1 MNGKKCRLGLLAL
14 SLILLAGCDIRK
26 PSIPSLT
33 TQNPGTKDEKAEKTK
48 YVMGEFSL
56 TKGTDYLV
64 APVYIDY
71 SGKGRIMNSSS
82 SEYGD
87 YSSKKGDD
95 SSVNNY
101 VFVNRQDLSSR
112 KLFPDNRST
121 ILSAEHLGE
130 AGTEGTGS
138 NQKTIV
144 KNVKAIL
151 YQVVKTDT
159 NSDKKLNRED
169 KKAIAIA
176 DVNGGN
182 YKELVTGIDR
192 VINIHTQSKDKRVV
206 LYQTGSDYFAAS
218 IDIPS
223 RATKVS
229 KLSSIAE

>member
-1 MNGKKCRLGLLAL
+1 MNGKKCSLGLLAL
-14 SLILLAGCDIRK
+14 SLMLVTGCDTRQ

-33 TQNPGTKDEKAEKTK
+33 TPNPGTKDETAEKTK

-64 APVYIDY
+64 APVYTDY
-71 SGKGRIMNSSS
+71 SGKGRIISSS
-82 SEYGD
+82 GD
-87 YSSKKGDD
+87 YSSKKGDN
-95 SSVNNY
+95 SLVNNY

-112 KLFPDNRST
+112 KLFPNNRST
-121 ILSAEHLGE
+121 ILAAEQIGE
-130 AGTEGTGS
+130 SGTEVTGS
-138 NQKTIV
+138 NQENIV
-144 KNVKAIL
+144 KNVKAFL
-151 YQVVKTDT
+151 YQVVKADT
-159 NSDKKLNRED
+159 NSDKKLDRED

-192 VINIHTQSKDKRVV
+192 VINIHSQSKDKRVV
-206 LYQTGSDYFAAS
+206 FYQTGSDYFAAS
-218 IDIPS
+218 IDVPS